1 MAVNMQTFT
10 SDGHHAIGRLGQ
22 LFVSFARNTRV
33 KSKTALK
40 ALQMARMM
48 STLANMSD
56 NQLAH
61 IGISRADIPDYAKT
75 LLADE

>member
-1 MAVNMQTFT
+1 MAVNMQTFA
-10 SDGHHAIGRLGQ
+10 SEGHHAIGALGQ
-22 LFVSFARNTRV
+22 LFAAFARKTKV
-33 KSKTALK
+33 KSKAALK
-40 ALQMARMM
+40 AVQMARMM

-61 IGISRADIPDYAKT
+61 IGISRADIPNYAKT